1 MKMNELTMILQKR
14 NEFLPELK
22 KITDTYSGALK
33 IRNAYH
39 TQFGKD
45 GATNIYDMVPELA
58 RVLAICTI
66 NNEEMPV
73 WYSDLKG

>member
-1 MKMNELTMILQKR
+1 MSELTMILQKR

-22 KITDTYSGALK
+22 KMTDTYSGALK

-45 GATNIYDMVPELA
+45 GATNTYDMVPELA
-58 RVLAICTI
+58 RVLAIRTI
-66 NNEEMPV
+66 NNEKMPV
-73 WYSDLKG
+73 WYFMLKGE